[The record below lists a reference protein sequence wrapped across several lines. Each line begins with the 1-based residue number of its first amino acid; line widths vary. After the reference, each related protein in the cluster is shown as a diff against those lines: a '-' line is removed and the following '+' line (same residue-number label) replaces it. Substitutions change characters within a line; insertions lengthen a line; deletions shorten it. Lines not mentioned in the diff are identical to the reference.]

1 VLEESNMLVNL
12 YRGVA
17 RYLKNLFD
25 QESGGRRKSVAIDH
39 LLAGKSRKEA
49 SRMFFETLVRQSSPR
64 ALQNFISSLDLIFS

>member
-1 VLEESNMLVNL
+1 MLEESNMLVNL

-25 QESGGRRKSVAIDH
+25 QESGGRRKSVDIDH